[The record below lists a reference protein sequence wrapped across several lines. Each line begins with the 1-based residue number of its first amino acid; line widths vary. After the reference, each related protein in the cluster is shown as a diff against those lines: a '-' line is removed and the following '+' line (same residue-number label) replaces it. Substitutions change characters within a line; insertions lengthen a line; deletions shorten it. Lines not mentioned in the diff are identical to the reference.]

1 MSFPVT
7 FKITDDSGF
16 LAIVNAD
23 RFDSFIDEQW
33 ELPQLLNRFIEEMN
47 KRHLIIW
54 ATGSE
59 NEWIV
64 EFLDRSTNKNAFR
77 EFTKTI
83 TVTNG
88 QLFLTN
94 YEDLT
99 MAAQFSDEKIPAKHN
114 AELFI
119 ELANGEYEIT
129 VRQLS
134 DPENYEDENR
144 DPDFEIVIQKAIN
157 RKIQPVQGVF
167 WFEE

>member
-1 MSFPVT
+1 MC
-7 FKITDDSGF
+7 
-16 LAIVNAD
+16 L
-23 RFDSFIDEQW
+23 
-33 ELPQLLNRFIEEMN
+33 
-47 KRHLIIW
+47 
-54 ATGSE
+54 
-59 NEWIV
+59 
-64 EFLDRSTNKNAFR
+64 

-119 ELANGEYEIT
+119 ELDNGEYEIT